1 VGMVQ
6 DDPPAGS
13 RGARRVAS
21 CFVALCVS
29 PDVPRHGTAARRPG
43 CGSGPRAPAAIRGT
57 MLANGVDAD
66 QVLRL
71 EGVPPVFAFGD
82 QDGGGMEITGQHRAG
97 QVR

>member
-1 VGMVQ
+1 
-6 DDPPAGS
+6 
-13 RGARRVAS
+13 
-21 CFVALCVS
+21 
-29 PDVPRHGTAARRPG
+29 
-43 CGSGPRAPAAIRGT
+43 